1 MVTYGSLAYR
11 NTNLSVARFFN
22 LTERINL
29 QFRADFINAFNH
41 PNYQAAQ
48 TDRSNSA
55 FGTISSAYPP
65 RNIQFSMKLAF

>member
-1 MVTYGSLAYR
+1 M
-11 NTNLSVARFFN
+11 ARFFN

-55 FGTISSAYPP
+55 FGTISEAYPP